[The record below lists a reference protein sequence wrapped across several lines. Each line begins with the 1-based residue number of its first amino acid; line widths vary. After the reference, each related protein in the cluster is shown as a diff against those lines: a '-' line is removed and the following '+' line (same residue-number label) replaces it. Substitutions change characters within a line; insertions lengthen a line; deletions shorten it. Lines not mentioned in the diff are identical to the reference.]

1 MLTIG
6 VGMHKRTNMAV
17 AIDAAGR
24 DVARW
29 RGANTVAEWQ
39 QLAAWTAALDPEARW
54 GIEGARNYGRDLA
67 QYLVEANAV
76 GGDLQVHHG
85 SSWWRWTSAPLS
97 SPPSLPVVVPPSARV
112 SATRAL

>member
-54 GIEGARNYGRDLA
+54 GI
-67 QYLVEANAV
+67 
-76 GGDLQVHHG
+76 
-85 SSWWRWTSAPLS
+85 
-97 SPPSLPVVVPPSARV
+97 
-112 SATRAL
+112 